1 MIGGTV
7 TQAVR
12 DWIRAASGIAITDEN
27 AAPVELAIRLD
38 AERRRMSPEALLSG
52 VMSGR
57 LEAQPLIDAITTNE
71 SYFFRAEKQMDLTV
85 GELLPERLRREPG
98 RPQRLLSLPCAR
110 GEEPYS
116 IAMLLRER
124 GIADASVMLVGA
136 DISAGCLADARRG
149 EYNALALR
157 RTAPARAQRWFRP
170 LGGRR
175 YRLDPSIVARV
186 ALHRLN
192 LLSESVAVLNGPF
205 DIVFCQNLLIY
216 FDEPTIARA
225 LAILRRLMRSDGWLF
240 VDHSEWNLPRASFLM
255 QERKGCVGF
264 RPTTEPDGRRLGAD
278 QPASRRLQ
286 PAVYGR
292 GNAAAAGA
300 SGSRVQSSD
309 GASAVGPARGPAG
322 AGVGRSVG
330 VTPAVGRNAGSDAR
344 SDASVADAKQRPGG
358 APGAAASGAN
368 AAVPKPAVPAAPG
381 SSDAV
386 AGGGDPGALLDAYDA
401 VLARRPRDAS
411 ALLGKA
417 RVLAD
422 GGDELEA
429 LEALELFISGLEQ
442 ELVRPSPE
450 ERIEALALFGLL
462 LQRKGLSKLATS
474 YFDQLA
480 RLSPQH
486 PVLKLRGAPDA

>member
-1 MIGGTV
+1 MIGGHV
-7 TQAVR
+7 NQAVR
-12 DWIRAASGIAITDEN
+12 DWIRAASGIAITDDN

-38 AERRRMSPEALLSG
+38 AERRRISPEALLTG

-71 SYFFRAEKQMDLTV
+71 SYFFRAEKQMDLSA
-85 GELLPERLRREPG
+85 GELLPERLRRESG

-116 IAMLLRER
+116 IAILLRER
-124 GIADASVMLVGA
+124 GIADASVTLVGA

-157 RTAPARAQRWFRP
+157 RTDAARAQRWFRP

-186 ALHRLN
+186 TLQRLN
-192 LLSESVAVLNGPF
+192 LFSQSLSVLNGPF

-225 LAILRRLMRSDGWLF
+225 LVILRRLMRPDGWLF

-255 QERKGCVGF
+255 QERNGCVGF
-264 RPTTEPDGRRLGAD
+264 RPTVGPEGRRLAAD
-278 QPASRRLQ
+278 QPAVRPPQ
-286 PAVYGR
+286 PSGSGPNNRMAT
-292 GNAAAAGA
+292 GA
-300 SGSRVQSSD
+300 SGRGLQGSA
-309 GASAVGPARGPAG
+309 GAASKGPARATAGATAGRPAG
-322 AGVGRSVG
+322 AAPV
-330 VTPAVGRNAGSDAR
+330 VGRNAGS
-344 SDASVADAKQRPGG
+344 ASVSAAGAADIRLRNRAAPDAGAAGVTAAAPGP
-358 APGAAASGAN
+358 AGAAAPGPS
-368 AAVPKPAVPAAPG
+368 AAAAG
-381 SSDAV
+381 V
-386 AGGGDPGALLDAYDA
+386 DPGALLDAYDA
-401 VLARRPRDAS
+401 ILARRPRDPG

-429 LEALELFISGLEQ
+429 LEGLELLISAMERG
-442 ELVRPSPE
+442 LVRPTRE
-450 ERIEALALFGLL
+450 ERIETLALFGLL
-462 LQRKGLSKLATS
+462 LQRKGLSKLARD
-474 YFDQLA
+474 YFDKLA
-480 RLSPQH
+480 RLAPQH
-486 PVLKLRGAPDA
+486 PVLRLRGASDA